1 MTVNQLIIH
10 CAKMEDCQGCTHK
23 KECAS
28 YREKIDKAMEKDAY
42 VPQFLNTLIFELT
55 EIKSDVV

>member
-1 MTVNQLIIH
+1 MTVNQLIIQ
-10 CAKMEDCQGCTHK
+10 CAKIEECDGCNYK